1 MKLEICQECGPTI
14 KAPLTQEVF
23 KHAGPRLAE
32 CDFKSYAENV
42 TKGAWRE
49 QILSLESR
57 RNKQHVPVCVVV
69 LCCCVVLCC
78 VVVLYCAVL
87 LCCVA
92 LRSVPATEGFSDR
105 CEKAVRDAFTLTD
118 TCWEQCMLGDVKWG
132 RGKNHKNARL
142 KVYLGKY

>member
-1 MKLEICQECGPTI
+1 MTL
-14 KAPLTQEVF
+14 KATLRTSQKE
-23 KHAGPRLAE
+23 HG
-32 CDFKSYAENV
+32 ENKFFHSSPGG
-42 TKGAWRE
+42 TSSMF
-49 QILSLESR
+49 Q
-57 RNKQHVPVCVVV
+57 CV
-69 LCCCVVLCC
+69 LLCC

-132 RGKNHKNARL
+132 REKNHKNA
-142 KVYLGKY
+142 